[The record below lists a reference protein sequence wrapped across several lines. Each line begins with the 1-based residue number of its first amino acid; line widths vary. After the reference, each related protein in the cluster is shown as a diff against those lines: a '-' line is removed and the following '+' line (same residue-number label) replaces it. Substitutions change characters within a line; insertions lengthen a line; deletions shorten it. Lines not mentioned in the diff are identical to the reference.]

1 MAVRFVSTVRGWVC
15 LLLSCKFFKGCR
27 VAQDLNSNNS
37 NGSQS
42 CFGRGEWSRLS
53 DSSASV
59 LSYSFNRSAI
69 ALQTIKFGKVSL
81 LSHETQVTVSAAC
94 SSF

>member
-1 MAVRFVSTVRGWVC
+1 MAVRFVSTVMGWVC

-27 VAQDLNSNNS
+27 VAQDLNS